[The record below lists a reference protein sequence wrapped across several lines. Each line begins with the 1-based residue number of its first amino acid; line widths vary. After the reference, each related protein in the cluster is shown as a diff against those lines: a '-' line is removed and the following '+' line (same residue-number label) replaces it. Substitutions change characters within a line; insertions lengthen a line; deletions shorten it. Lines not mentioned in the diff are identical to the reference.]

1 MRLTESSLRI
11 LTRQIIR
18 ELLTKK
24 NPFTMQNAL
33 EPGGRGGDGSIGGY
47 YDDGYYGDYGD
58 DGDFGDFGEADEL
71 LEDELTEDEKEME

>member
-1 MRLTESSLRI
+1 MHLTESRLRI
-11 LTRQIIR
+11 LARQVLK

-24 NPFTMQNAL
+24 NPFSAQNVL

-58 DGDFGDFGEADEL
+58 FGDFGDFGEADEI
-71 LEDELTEDEKEME
+71 LEDELTEDEKEVE

>member
-1 MRLTESSLRI
+1 MC
-11 LTRQIIR
+11 TR
-18 ELLTKK
+18 
-24 NPFTMQNAL
+24 
-33 EPGGRGGDGSIGGY
+33 SIGGY